1 VAAAEPGAAQP
12 RPRTPADELLAAQ
25 DYEGAR
31 TAFEAMV
38 ASHPTPASLSGL
50 AAACRA
56 LNDIPAAIK
65 ALEQAYRLQV
75 DTGDAPAAAV
85 TAYLLADVIVTELGG
100 SAVASG
106 WLARARHHLRD
117 HPNDPT
123 LVLVN
128 GMDSYLALAYD
139 KDPERAR
146 DLAEQA
152 HDLARRL
159 GDVRAQTAATGH
171 LGLIDVTL
179 GRLREGLQRL
189 DEATAAAAAGEL
201 PPAEAMDTYCLL
213 ITACERI
220 RDFDR
225 VDQWAQRVLSEA
237 TRVGSDAFAT
247 FARTQY
253 ANVAI
258 WRGRWDEAER
268 ELDRVLVDAAE
279 RPLTAAMAMVLRSQ
293 LRRRQGRLDDA
304 ADELAPAEREPYR
317 RAVRHL
323 VLAARAALEL
333 DRGDAQAAAD
343 LAERYLRAVS
353 QADRIERV
361 EALEVLLRAR
371 LVLGE
376 VSAAEQA
383 AAELEATA
391 EVIPTDGF
399 RASALTGRA
408 LVLRAAGDLDGA
420 RERFDDALAL
430 TDAAGLPHET
440 VRIRLLLAEVLLELG
455 RVEAARREAELAR
468 HQADELG
475 AAGEV
480 AAADRILA
488 GLRGGPPADDT
499 DLTRREVEILRHI
512 ASGAS
517 NAEIAEQLFLSIR
530 TVERHV
536 SNIYMKIGATGPAA
550 RTTAVAYGRRAG
562 LV

>member
-1 VAAAEPGAAQP
+1 MRP
-12 RPRTPADELLAAQ
+12 RDRTPADDLLAAQ
-25 DYEGAR
+25 DFEGAR
-31 TAFEAMV
+31 AAFEAMV
-38 ASHPTPASLSGL
+38 ADRPTPSSLSGL

-56 LNDIPAAIK
+56 LNDIPAAIE

-75 DTGDAPAAAV
+75 DAGDGPATAV
-85 TAYLLADVIVTELGG
+85 TAYLLADVIVSELGG

-117 HPNDPT
+117 HPDDPT
-123 LVLVN
+123 LVLIN

-152 HDLARRL
+152 HDMARRL
-159 GDVRAQTAATGH
+159 GDVRAQTAAAGH

-225 VDQWAQRVLSEA
+225 VDQWAQRVLREA

-268 ELDRVLVDAAE
+268 ELDRVLADAAE
-279 RPLTAAMAMVLRSQ
+279 RPLTAAMAMVLRAQ

-323 VLAARAALEL
+323 VLSARAALEL

-353 QADRIERV
+353 EADRIERV
-361 EALEVLLRAR
+361 EALEVMVRAR
-371 LVLGE
+371 LALGE
-376 VSAAEQA
+376 MSAAERA
-383 AAELEATA
+383 VTELEATA

-399 RASALTGRA
+399 RASAATGRA
-408 LVLRAAGDLDGA
+408 LVLRAADDLDGA
-420 RERFDDALAL
+420 RARLDEALVL
-430 TDAAGLPHET
+430 TEAAGLPHES
-440 VRIRLLLAEVLLELG
+440 VRTRLLLAEVLLEQG
-455 RVEAARREAELAR
+455 RPDAAGREAELAR
-468 HQADELG
+468 EQAVDLG

-480 AAADRILA
+480 TAAGRILA
-488 GLRGGPPADDT
+488 GLRGAPPPADT
-499 DLTRREVEILRHI
+499 DLTAREVEILRHI
-512 ASGAS
+512 AGGAT
-517 NAEIAEQLFLSIR
+517 NAEIAERLFLSIR

-536 SNIYMKIGATGPAA
+536 SNIYLKIGATGPAA

>member
-1 VAAAEPGAAQP
+1 VAAAEPGAAHS
-12 RPRTPADELLAAQ
+12 RERTPADELLASQ

-31 TAFEAMV
+31 AAFEAMV

-279 RPLTAAMAMVLRSQ
+279 RPLTAAMAMVLRAQ

-304 ADELAPAEREPYR
+304 AAELAPAEREPYR

-408 LVLRAAGDLDGA
+408 LVLRAAGDLDEA
-420 RERFDDALAL
+420 RERLDEALAL

-455 RVEAARREAELAR
+455 RVEAAGREAELAR
-468 HQADELG
+468 DQADELG